1 MKLTKYIRCFS
12 QQRLGKMIL
21 LLALCTLPRSVF
33 AIEVIAHV
41 SVATK
46 TQVIN
51 ITRAMFGMRQTS
63 WADGTPVRVFV
74 LPDKH
79 PLHGEFCKEILN
91 IYPYQLRQSWDRLI
105 YSGTGQAPTEVLS
118 EEEMLARVSSTP
130 GAIGYV
136 RKVNGNAPSVHLI
149 AIY

>member
-1 MKLTKYIRCFS
+1 M
-12 QQRLGKMIL
+12 QQRLGKML
-21 LLALCTLPRSVF
+21 LFLALGTPSCSTF
-33 AIEVIAHV
+33 AVEVIAHI
-41 SVATK
+41 SVASK
-46 TQVIN
+46 TQATNV
-51 ITRAMFGMRQTS
+51 TRALFGMRQTS

-91 IYPYQLRQSWDRLI
+91 MYPYQLRQSWDRLI

-118 EEEMLARVSSTP
+118 EEEMFARVSSTP

-136 RKVNGNAPSVHLI
+136 RKVNTNAPPVHLI